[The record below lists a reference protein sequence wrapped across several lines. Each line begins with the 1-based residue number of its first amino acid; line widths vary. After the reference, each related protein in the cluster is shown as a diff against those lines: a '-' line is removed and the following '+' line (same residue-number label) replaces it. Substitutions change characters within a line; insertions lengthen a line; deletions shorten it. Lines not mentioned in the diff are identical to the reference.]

1 MRNTT
6 IPISHHRCGIRALIQ
21 IHQTE
26 RGLLAL
32 SVVQALLEAAFP
44 YIELYDSARIID
56 LVIEGNFP
64 AAGRNIALLA
74 ILICIAGLGLDA
86 GNGLHA
92 YLSNRAQRNMLR
104 RISQKAMELDYEE
117 MEDTGLLHQIS
128 DAFYTM
134 NHVGGYHAFISYY
147 QQLCKNLIQIA
158 ISVGAVLHLSML
170 PTPEGNT
177 GWFAWVASPAV
188 SLGILA
194 LVTVGNFLFSQT
206 VAVRFQR
213 YSSSGY
219 QKKIKVERT
228 LNYFSDKVFMNREMG
243 KEIRLFHMLELILKK
258 HGKALEHSIR
268 FYNRYYDDAAKNQE
282 TLYLSSQ
289 GLCTLAAY
297 FVVICKVLSGAVSVG
312 ELSQYIGTIVLFH
325 QALRTCV
332 AVNQKIALQTEFIT
346 TFQNF
351 MQVKSK
357 KASGGIPIPKTP
369 GQSYCIEFHHV
380 SYRYP
385 GTEVDALK
393 DISCRITS
401 RTKAA
406 VVGKNGAG
414 KTTFV
419 KLLCRL
425 YEPTEG
431 KITLNGVDIRNY
443 CYEDYLSLFSVVFQ
457 DFSLFS
463 FPMGENIAA
472 GKPMHEP
479 QIWDCLA
486 KAGLWERVRQM
497 PQQLHTNLYR
507 LDEDGCN
514 VSGGEAQKI
523 AIARALY
530 RDAPFIILDE
540 PTAAL
545 DPESEYEIFSAFDRL
560 VQDKGSVFISHRMGS
575 CRSCHEIL
583 VLDHGRLAE
592 HGSHEDLMQENGPY
606 RELYDA
612 QANCYTQ

>member
-1 MRNTT
+1 M
-6 IPISHHRCGIRALIQ
+6 
-21 IHQTE
+21 
-26 RGLLAL
+26 
-32 SVVQALLEAAFP
+32 
-44 YIELYDSARIID
+44 
-56 LVIEGNFP
+56 
-64 AAGRNIALLA
+64 
-74 ILICIAGLGLDA
+74 
-86 GNGLHA
+86 
-92 YLSNRAQRNMLR
+92 
-104 RISQKAMELDYEE
+104 
-117 MEDTGLLHQIS
+117 
-128 DAFYTM
+128 
-134 NHVGGYHAFISYY
+134 
-147 QQLCKNLIQIA
+147 
-158 ISVGAVLHLSML
+158 
-170 PTPEGNT
+170 
-177 GWFAWVASPAV
+177 
-188 SLGILA
+188 
-194 LVTVGNFLFSQT
+194 
-206 VAVRFQR
+206 
-213 YSSSGY
+213 
-219 QKKIKVERT
+219 
-228 LNYFSDKVFMNREMG
+228 
-243 KEIRLFHMLELILKK
+243 
-258 HGKALEHSIR
+258 
-268 FYNRYYDDAAKNQE
+268 
-282 TLYLSSQ
+282 
-289 GLCTLAAY
+289 
-297 FVVICKVLSGAVSVG
+297 
-312 ELSQYIGTIVLFH
+312 
-325 QALRTCV
+325 
-332 AVNQKIALQTEFIT
+332 
-346 TFQNF
+346 
-351 MQVKSK
+351 
-357 KASGGIPIPKTP
+357 
-369 GQSYCIEFHHV
+369 
-380 SYRYP
+380 
-385 GTEVDALK
+385 
-393 DISCRITS
+393 
-401 RTKAA
+401 
-406 VVGKNGAG
+406 GKNGAG

-486 KAGLWERVRQM
+486 KAGLRERVRQM
-497 PQQLHTNLYR
+497 PHQLHTNLYR